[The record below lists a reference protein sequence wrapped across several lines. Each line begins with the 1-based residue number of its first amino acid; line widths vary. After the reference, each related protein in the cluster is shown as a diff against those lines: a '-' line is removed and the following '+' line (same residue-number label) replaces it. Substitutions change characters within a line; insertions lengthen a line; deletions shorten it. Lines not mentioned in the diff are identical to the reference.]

1 MRPESPKL
9 ITDIQDASAC
19 IILWVA
25 NRTLP
30 EYAADRMLRQAIER
44 NFEIIGEAI
53 NRLRRVD
60 PQTADRIGEYPQI
73 IAFRNILAPGYD
85 FIDPAITWGI
95 IQGKLHVLKQDVDRL
110 LAEAP

>member
-9 ITDIQDASAC
+9 LADIQDASVC
-19 IILWVA
+19 IIQWVA
-25 NRTLP
+25 NRTQQ

-73 IAFRNILAPGYD
+73 VAFRNILAHGYD
-85 FIDPAITWGI
+85 IIDPAITWGI
-95 IQGKLHVLKQDVDRL
+95 IQRKLHVLKQDVDRL